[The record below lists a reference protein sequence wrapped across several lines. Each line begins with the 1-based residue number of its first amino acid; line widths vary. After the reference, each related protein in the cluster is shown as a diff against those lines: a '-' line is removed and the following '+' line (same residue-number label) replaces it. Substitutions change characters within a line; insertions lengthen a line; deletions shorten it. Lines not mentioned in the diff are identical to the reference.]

1 MLIYNCPKEQRTI
14 TRKGERRNMERMNE
28 NEQKKVAIEKYINI
42 QRIKKH
48 GQEEIKY
55 QEKIAKAELQIL
67 GISTEDLEFEQ
78 SKGAE

>member
-1 MLIYNCPKEQRTI
+1 MEQ
-14 TRKGERRNMERMNE
+14 MNE

-48 GQEEIKY
+48 GQEEIDY

-67 GISTEDLEFEQ
+67 GISTEDLEFRQKET
-78 SKGAE
+78 AE